1 MYYVCMLGHVISTCL
16 SCELLHFS
24 IQMVLK
30 VHNVDGSTKMIA
42 IHEQMNTR
50 DVCILLA
57 ERNHKPIGPNWTLVE
72 KLNDLHLGE

>member
-1 MYYVCMLGHVISTCL
+1 MYIHVHLVYIFQFPVINC
-16 SCELLHFS
+16 
-24 IQMVLK
+24 IMQMVLK

-72 KLNDLHLGE
+72 RLTELHLGEL